1 MREIV
6 LDTETTGFDPE
17 SGDRIVEIGAV
28 ELHNHV
34 ATGNTYHQ
42 YINPERSMP
51 QEAFEVHGLG
61 DDFLRDKPKFAA
73 IGQQF
78 LDFVQDSKLVIHNA
92 AFDMKFLNAELGWIN
107 LPQLPWE
114 QAVDTLA
121 IARKRFPGSPAS
133 LDALCRR
140 FNIDN
145 SSRTLHGAL
154 LDSEILAEVY
164 LELIGGRQ
172 PDFALSTGPSSSGA
186 RSSEEWHPSPRP
198 TPLPAR
204 LTQQERALHE
214 AFVENPQIAGSLWNI
229 LEHLLHRALQ
239 EQPHPH
245 DHALLYPHRGASFE
259 RRIIPPLPQ
268 CFDRAVQKR
277 AYPAPFVSPGLST
290 PPSCRLEIVHPTIVK
305 AEMLPFLSAQKKLE
319 PTFDDAASELPPWGL
334 DP

>member
-28 ELHNHV
+28 ELWNHV

-61 DDFLRDKPKFAA
+61 DDFLRDKPVFAQIA
-73 IGQQF
+73 DAF
-78 LDFVQDSKLVIHNA
+78 LEFVGDSKMIIHNA
-92 AFDMKFLNAELGWIN
+92 SFDMKFLNAELKWLN
-107 LPQLPWE
+107 KRQLPWE
-114 QAVDTLA
+114 QALDTLA

-164 LELIGGRQ
+164 LELIGGKQ
-172 PDFALSTGPSSSGA
+172 PDFALSVSKEKTAGA
-186 RSSEEWHPSPRP
+186 SVDTDWRPTRRP
-198 TPLPAR
+198 TPLPPRITENEKA
-204 LTQQERALHE
+204 AHA
-214 AFVENPQIAGSLWNI
+214 AFVEKLGDNALWNK
-229 LEHLLHRALQ
+229 
-239 EQPHPH
+239 
-245 DHALLYPHRGASFE
+245 G
-259 RRIIPPLPQ
+259 
-268 CFDRAVQKR
+268 
-277 AYPAPFVSPGLST
+277 
-290 PPSCRLEIVHPTIVK
+290 
-305 AEMLPFLSAQKKLE
+305 
-319 PTFDDAASELPPWGL
+319 
-334 DP
+334 